1 MAGYI
6 KTIKIE
12 DLVCMDDYA
21 DTYHYAVDL
30 AYARADNILFREQV
44 YKSDAKLWLHKD
56 LAEIVFEA
64 AQTCYEEHGMRFVL
78 YDGLRTIEAQESMS
92 QTQRVRDNPSWLE
105 PPRMVSRPGKG
116 GHPRGMAIDVGLMAD
131 DGSLLNMGCAFDT
144 ISEHTDE
151 VRNLAHRKHAHT
163 DDILANREILNQ
175 SLLNAAK
182 NQDKS
187 LHMLRAEWWD
197 FRLPLSVYR
206 EYQPVSEADLPEHM
220 KLIENPDSTIC
231 ISNSY
236 DI

>member
-1 MAGYI
+1 MPKYAH
-6 KTIKIE
+6 TIHIE
-12 DLVCMDDYA
+12 DLICMDDHS
-21 DTYHYAVDL
+21 DTYNYHVDL
-30 AYARADNILFREQV
+30 AYASADNILFREQV

-64 AQTCYEEHGMRFVL
+64 AQTCFEQHGMSFVL
-78 YDGLRTIEAQESMS
+78 YDGLRTIEAQERMS

-116 GHPRGMAIDVGLMAD
+116 GHPRGMAIDVGLMRE
-131 DGSLLNMGCAFDT
+131 DGSLLDMGCAFDT

-163 DDILANREILNQ
+163 DEILANREILNQ

-182 NQDKS
+182 NQGRA

-197 FRLPLSVYR
+197 FRLPLSVYKD
-206 EYQPVSEADLPEHM
+206 YQPVSEADLPEGM
-220 KLIENPDSTIC
+220 KLIDNPDSKIC

-236 DI
+236 DL